1 MQNSSLNHP
10 HSVRRRHP
18 IPKHRLE
25 RSKNES
31 SSSSMDE
38 DENSDRLRSISVSS
52 TQSNS
57 ETGHRRRRRRKP
69 KSGSRQRLSYVKNKA
84 MNIEKALIR
93 DDATDSLSSSTK
105 DSPLVP
111 KNREGGKEK
120 LRELAISEG
129 GLLNDDFRRKVWPRL
144 LDIDM
149 IETTIVPSDETVK
162 SNKNYNQVLMDVNR
176 SLKVANFFKENY
188 NFSSN
193 FELFTYMY
201 IHAL

>member
-1 MQNSSLNHP
+1 
-10 HSVRRRHP
+10 
-18 IPKHRLE
+18 
-25 RSKNES
+25 
-31 SSSSMDE
+31 MDE

-201 IHAL
+201 SV